1 MINEIFGFDICDSAG
16 LTYAQKNEI
25 LHLTLNR
32 EHNLGLV
39 SVDDSNIPKDLLS
52 QKCTGPT
59 EETCKNSIT
68 RVNRKNAFRFALLNR
83 IARQVS
89 SVFTS
94 KSSPNHP

>member
-68 RVNRKNAFRFALLNR
+68 RVNRKKGERFIYHGFERKRL
-83 IARQVS
+83 
-89 SVFTS
+89 
-94 KSSPNHP
+94 